1 MAKSSDTAR
10 LEEVR
15 TLLHQLQRIRSE
27 PAGSGPQEK
36 HERNPGDAAGRPEPG
51 RSHLRARAV
60 AGAAL
65 LVIAAAIMGALLL
78 LDVPAPRDPP
88 TAAVQPVQPA
98 PPMQPVQPVQ
108 PVQPASQGEPAE
120 PAPERGAGL
129 VPLEQAQQ
137 MMLGGDVLGAREAL
151 LNSADSGLPDV
162 AFALAR
168 SYDPNFLQSVTNPN
182 AAPDI
187 EQAALWYRRWHR
199 AAVENG
205 QVTDALRLERI
216 LRSMQ

>member
-36 HERNPGDAAGRPEPG
+36 HERSPGQASGRPEKG
-51 RSHLRARAV
+51 QSHLRAKAV

-78 LDVPAPRDPP
+78 VDVPAPGDPP
-88 TAAVQPVQPA
+88 TAA
-98 PPMQPVQPVQ
+98 VQ

-120 PAPERGAGL
+120 PAEPGPEPGAGL
-129 VPLEQAQQ
+129 VPLQQAQQ
-137 MMLGGDVLGAREAL
+137 MMLSGDILGAREAL
-151 LNSADSGLPDV
+151 MQSDDPGSPDV
-162 AFALAR
+162 AWALAR
-168 SYDPNFLQSVTNPN
+168 TYDPNFLQSVTNPN

-187 EQAALWYRRWHR
+187 EQATFWYRRWHQ

-205 QVTDALRLERI
+205 QITDAVRLERI
-216 LRSMQ
+216 LGSMH